1 MALTKEITYSE
12 SEIKHV
18 MGDQY
23 SIPVTLKIMDGA
35 TEVFSKTIDVE
46 HKTNRTID
54 TSINCQIVKNK
65 FEKAI
70 ESFNGVEDIKNLSSD
85 ITTSLGTLKESLSLE
100 KVKL

>member
-1 MALTKEITYSE
+1 MALTKEMTYSE
-12 SEIKHV
+12 SDIRHV

-35 TEVFSKTIDVE
+35 TEAFSITVDVE

-54 TSINCQIVKNK
+54 ASINSQSVKNK

-70 ESFNGVEDIKNLSSD
+70 ESFNSLEGVKSKSSD
-85 ITTSLGTLKESLSLE
+85 ITTSLGTLKDSLSLE
-100 KVKL
+100 KP